1 MTNKPREWLREKSI
15 AKKVLTESNLI
26 LEVVDARIPF
36 ETRNSVIES
45 LAKERNKSLIVVLNK
60 SDLVPREFIKEAK
73 EKIEKEF
80 PAVIFS
86 AHKNIG
92 VKELFDRIKEFV
104 NEKKIIKIGVLGY
117 PNVGKSS
124 VINTLK
130 RKKVATTSPKPGM
143 TVGEKLVKLDENIFL
158 IDTPGII
165 TLEFPEDLALKGS
178 WIPDK
183 LEQPAD
189 VALKL
194 IEKILTNKKD
204 ALEEAYK
211 LKLPDE
217 PMAAFEEIGRKLN
230 YKISGGEIDYDRV
243 AKKILWDW
251 LKGNIK
257 AYWM

>member
-1 MTNKPREWLREKSI
+1 
-15 AKKVLTESNLI
+15 
-26 LEVVDARIPF
+26 
-36 ETRNSVIES
+36 
-45 LAKERNKSLIVVLNK
+45 
-60 SDLVPREFIKEAK
+60 
-73 EKIEKEF
+73 
-80 PAVIFS
+80 
-86 AHKNIG
+86 
-92 VKELFDRIKEFV
+92 
-104 NEKKIIKIGVLGY
+104 LGY

-217 PMAAFEEIGRKLN
+217 PMAAFEGIGRKLN
-230 YKISGGEIDYDRV
+230 YKISGVRLIMIE
-243 AKKILWDW
+243 L
-251 LKGNIK
+251 LKRFYGIG
-257 AYWM
+257 

>member
-1 MTNKPREWLREKSI
+1 MNKPREWLREKSI

-26 LEVVDARIPF
+26 LEVVDARIPY
-36 ETRNSVIES
+36 ETRNSVVES
-45 LAKERNKSLIVVLNK
+45 LAKERNKQLIIVLNK
-60 SDLVPREFIKEAK
+60 SDLVPKDFILEVKK
-73 EKIEKEF
+73 DIEKQF

-92 VKELFDRIKEFV
+92 IKELFDIIKHFAKDKGIV
-104 NEKKIIKIGVLGY
+104 KIGVLGY

-130 RKKVATTSPKPGM
+130 KKKVATTSPKPGM
-143 TVGEKLVKLDENIFL
+143 TVGEKLIKLDENIFL

-165 TLEFPEDLALKGS
+165 TLEYPEDLALKGS

-183 LEQPAD
+183 LEQPVD

-194 IEKILTNKKD
+194 LEKILIHKKE

-211 LKLPDE
+211 IKLSDDPLKAL
-217 PMAAFEEIGRKLN
+217 EEIGKKLN

-257 AYWM
+257 AYWK